1 MTKSHPD
8 GDLRFCAVG
17 MRPLEGVDAG
27 AAAIYGDQKRA
38 GPKIDI
44 PAPRIVAL
52 GHKAEIRHRR
62 TIAMAECTGRG
73 VVQHTLEGS

>member
-38 GPKIDI
+38 GRKIDI
-44 PAPRIVAL
+44 QRRAL
-52 GHKAEIRHRR
+52 
-62 TIAMAECTGRG
+62 
-73 VVQHTLEGS
+73 